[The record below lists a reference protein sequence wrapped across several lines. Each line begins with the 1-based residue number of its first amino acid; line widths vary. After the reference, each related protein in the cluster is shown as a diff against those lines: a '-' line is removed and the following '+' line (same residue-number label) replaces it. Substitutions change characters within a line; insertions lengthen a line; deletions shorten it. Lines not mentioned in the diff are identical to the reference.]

1 MGEKSK
7 VRCKAIW
14 LRRFTH
20 PMMVNMV
27 MLVKMM
33 VMMAMALMLV
43 IMMMLVMM
51 VGTVHTSCLRR
62 LTQLI

>member
-1 MGEKSK
+1 M
-7 VRCKAIW
+7 W

-20 PMMVNMV
+20 PMMVKMV
-27 MLVKMM
+27 MSVKMM

-51 VGTVHTSCLRR
+51 VDTVHTSCLRR